1 VKRTIIVIEPIK
13 PIHLFLYKCDSKFH
27 TELLKEMLQSDDRYG
42 FIVMDGNGVLLA
54 SVVGNDLKIIAQYS
68 VDLPKKH
75 GRGGQSALRFMRL
88 RMEARHNF
96 LTKICEMASKAFL
109 DVHTNKVNCRGI
121 VVAGSA
127 GFKDQLVSSKM
138 LDPRIQSSLI
148 SVVDVAYGGRQGLE
162 QAIELSAKDLK
173 DCTLFQQKKMLS
185 KFFEEIST
193 DSGKFCFGVEDTLA
207 ALESGAVET
216 LLVWE
221 NLPIIRS
228 AMRTT
233 SGEEHKI
240 ICSDPKA
247 KSVNSPSSNQEIQWE
262 VESSELL
269 VDWFA
274 ENYSKFGAK
283 LELLQDVTSE
293 GSQFCK
299 GFGGCGALLRYPF
312 ASLRDCVDFPEDQ
325 EPEEDYQPDEEEDD
339 LDEYFM

>member
-1 VKRTIIVIEPIK
+1 MEPIK

-54 SVVGNDLKIIAQYS
+54 SVVGNDLKILAQYA

-88 RMEARHNF
+88 RLEARHNF
-96 LTKICEMASKAFL
+96 LTKICEMAAKSFL
-109 DVHTNKVNCRGI
+109 DVQTNKVNCRGI

-173 DCTLFQQKKMLS
+173 NCTLLQQKKILS
-185 KFFEEIST
+185 RLFEEIST

-221 NLPIIRS
+221 NLPIVRS

-233 SGEEHKI
+233 SGDDHKV
-240 ICSDPKA
+240 ICSDPNSP
-247 KSVNSPSSNQEIQWE
+247 KSVSSNQDLQWE

-283 LELLQDVTSE
+283 LELLQDCTSE
-293 GSQFCK
+293 GSQFCR
-299 GFGGCGALLRYPF
+299 GFGGCGALLRYPVT
-312 ASLRDCVDFPEDQ
+312 SLRDCVEPIEQ
-325 EPEEDYQPDEEEDD
+325 EQEEDHKEDEEEDD
-339 LDEYFM
+339 IDEYFM